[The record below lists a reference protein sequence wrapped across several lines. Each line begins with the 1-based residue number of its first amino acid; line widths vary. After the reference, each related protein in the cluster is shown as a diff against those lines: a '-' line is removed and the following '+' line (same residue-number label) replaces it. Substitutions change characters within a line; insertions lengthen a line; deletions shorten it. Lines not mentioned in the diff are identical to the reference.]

1 MTKKYS
7 GAEARK
13 QLPKLLHDIED
24 GQAVEITRRGQPV
37 AVVLSLADY
46 RRLANAP
53 GAFGE
58 AYGAWRRSVDDAD
71 LDVLRPLV
79 DCSRV
84 AAPLGVHAAQD
95 VELLR
100 AGDGR
105 EGKQQWSEGAWW
117 NIHGGRIGVGGAFLA

>member
-7 GAEARK
+7 VAEARK

-71 LDVLRPLV
+71 LDLPDDYFDGLRDRSV
-79 DCSRV
+79 
-84 AAPLGVHAAQD
+84 
-95 VELLR
+95 
-100 AGDGR
+100 GR
-105 EGKQQWSEGAWW
+105 E
-117 NIHGGRIGVGGAFLA
+117 VDL